1 MARGAD
7 RLKALQERA
16 ASLAAPAAPAEPAPT
31 EGTRALAEAGA
42 HFGAIVDVGQRA
54 IQRIAVDLI
63 APDLRP
69 GHRQA
74 RLLPPPED
82 LVIDGKPAPGYAD
95 LVAELRELGHSLDER
110 QIQPIVV
117 YPGASPEY
125 PNARHLILVGH
136 RRWTAARL
144 TGIDALDAIVV
155 EEPTPADRVLV
166 QYAENEARE
175 EFSDME
181 RAWSLLQMKQA
192 LGDAPWEAVE
202 ERMQLSR
209 ARRQQLT
216 RLIAFPDEQQQQIAR
231 LRLQETQIR
240 TLHSALRAGEL
251 TPEQVEGVLR
261 RLDAIAA
268 VRSAAPPLPDSDET
282 LASAPP
288 RRSGIDGPTVARLV
302 ARARK
307 AEAEPAR
314 APSPRWL
321 PILRKQVA
329 DTARGLARARGRL
342 GKLSPDDLA
351 ALRADVDQ
359 LLVEMEG
366 LVADLVVVGR
376 DSGSSGV

>member
-16 ASLAAPAAPAEPAPT
+16 ASLAAPAAPAEPAPA
-31 EGTRALAEAGA
+31 EDTRALADAGA
-42 HFGAIVDVGQRA
+42 HFGAIADLGQRA
-54 IQRIAVDLI
+54 IQRIAVHLI
-63 APDLRP
+63 APDVRP

-74 RLLPPPED
+74 RLLPLPEE
-82 LVIDGKPAPGYAD
+82 LVIDGEPAPGYAD
-95 LVAELRELGHSLDER
+95 LVAELRELGRSLRER

-117 YPGASPEY
+117 YAGASPEH
-125 PNARHLILVGH
+125 PDARHLILVGH

-144 TGIDALDAIVV
+144 VGIDALDAIVV
-155 EEPTPADRVLV
+155 EEPSPADRVLV

-181 RAWSLLQMKQA
+181 RAWSLLQMKRA

-209 ARRQQLT
+209 ARRQQLL
-216 RLIAFPDEQQQQIAR
+216 RLAAFPPEQQQQIAR

-240 TLHSALRAGEL
+240 TLHSALRASEI
-251 TPEQVEGVLR
+251 TPEQANSVLR
-261 RLDAIAA
+261 RLDTIAA
-268 VRSAAPPLPDSDET
+268 ERSAASPPADSDEALT
-282 LASAPP
+282 SAPA

-321 PILRKQVA
+321 PLLRQQVT

-342 GKLSPDDLA
+342 GKLSAEDLT

-359 LLVEMEG
+359 LLVELEG
-366 LVADLVVVGR
+366 FVAELPLFEPAEG
-376 DSGSSGV
+376 